1 MKTLFYATV
10 LMYGMSFSVTV
21 IADLITNKTQFFGGL
36 NMTICVVGH
45 SNPDTDSVTSAIAL
59 SALMNAQGQAA
70 KACMQS
76 DADGLNP
83 ESKMVLDRFGLA
95 APEQI
100 SDASGKQLALVDFS
114 DIGQGPDNLSDA
126 EVVAIVDHHKIGD
139 VTTNN
144 PILFRAE
151 PVGCTGTVLN
161 KMFKDSGI
169 AMPKDVAGGMLAAIL
184 SDTVNF
190 KSPTCTDDDKA
201 AVAELKSVAGV
212 DDTEE
217 LFMAMLKAKSS
228 VDGVPAKDLLFR
240 DYKDFDMNGN
250 KVGVGQLELATL
262 DQVADI
268 REDLMKAMAEV
279 KADGRHSVLLMLT
292 DVVKEGTD
300 LVVLSEDTALIENA
314 FDGKLENASMWV
326 DGMMSRKKQT
336 VPNLQNAFGC

>member
-1 MKTLFYATV
+1 
-10 LMYGMSFSVTV
+10 
-21 IADLITNKTQFFGGL
+21 
-36 NMTICVVGH
+36 MTICVVGH

-59 SALMNAQGQAA
+59 AAFLNAQGQDA
-70 KACMQS
+70 KACMQTTG
-76 DADGLNP
+76 DKLNP
-83 ESKMVLDRFGLA
+83 ESTMVLERFGLA
-95 APEQI
+95 TPEEM
-100 SDASGKQLALVDFS
+100 SDAAGKTVALVDFS
-114 DIGQGPDNLSDA
+114 DIAQAPANITDA
-126 EVVAIVDHHKIGD
+126 EVVTIVDHHKIGD

-144 PILFRAE
+144 PILFRNE

-161 KMFKDSGI
+161 KMFKDAGI
-169 AMPKDVAGGMLAAIL
+169 AIPKDVAGGMLAAIL

-190 KSPTCTDDDKA
+190 KSPTVTDDDKA
-201 AVAELKSVAGV
+201 AVAELKGVAGV
-212 DDTEE
+212 EDTEE
-217 LFMAMLKAKSS
+217 LFMSMLKAKSS

-240 DYKDFDMNGN
+240 DYKDFDMKGN

-268 REDLMKAMAEV
+268 RADLLKAMEEV

-300 LVVLSEDTALIENA
+300 LVVVSDDAALIEKA
-314 FDGKLENASMWV
+314 FDGKLEGTSMWV

>member
-1 MKTLFYATV
+1 
-10 LMYGMSFSVTV
+10 
-21 IADLITNKTQFFGGL
+21 
-36 NMTICVVGH
+36 MTICVVGH
-45 SNPDTDSVTSAIAL
+45 SNPDTDSVTAAIGLAAL
-59 SALMNAQGQAA
+59 LKAQGQDA

-76 DADGLNP
+76 SAEKLNP

-95 APEQI
+95 MPEEI
-100 SDASGKQLALVDFS
+100 NDVAGKKVALVDFS
-114 DIGQGPDNLSDA
+114 DKAQAPANIGEA
-126 EVVAIVDHHKIGD
+126 EVITIVDHHKIGD

-144 PILFRAE
+144 PILFRNE

-161 KMFKDSGI
+161 KMFKDAGI
-169 AMPKDVAGGMLAAIL
+169 AIPKDVAGGMLAAIL

-190 KSPTCTDDDKA
+190 KSPTCTDEDKA
-201 AVAELKSVAGV
+201 AVQELKGVAGV
-212 DDTEE
+212 EDTEE

-240 DYKDFDMNGN
+240 DYKDFDMKGS

-268 REDLMKAMAEV
+268 RDDLLAAMKEV

-300 LVVLSEDTALIENA
+300 LVVVSDDPALIEKA
-314 FDGKLENASMWV
+314 FDAKLEGTSMWV
-326 DGMMSRKKQT
+326 EGMMSRKKQT